1 MLLRA
6 LAWLACTLAA
16 GACTTIAPLPRA
28 ASAGDGCSTWF
39 VQLDAAVD
47 AAGVRDAQDER
58 VPGFAFLRVDRLAVA
73 TRDSMPLPQWLERAA
88 ALDRDARD
96 AETANLPAA
105 AFPIDDSVDAAAAGA
120 RSQRCREAMTQQVL
134 GDSAQQRAVLE
145 RAHVPDRYAT
155 PLRVLG
161 AYALLR
167 WPFFAGVQSWQ
178 QQHTLDVARWT
189 ERPPPRQRFVPPA
202 GDRDA
207 PVFEIELHDA
217 ALAPFDRFGV
227 PTWTTGAEA
236 PSIDTARP
244 IVYRRDSQT
253 LYAGRWLRQAVY
265 TLWFP
270 ERPRSGRFDLLG
282 GALDGVIVR
291 ITFAPDG
298 RPLML
303 DTIHACGCYHLFFP
317 AAGVALRDG
326 APTHEEWAFV
336 AGALPAIRQ
345 SQGKAAGTDERLVV
359 RIATRTHYVTGLAR
373 DGGSAGARYALR
385 PESDLRTLPLPGGGS
400 RSLYASDGLVRGT
413 ERGERFL
420 FWPMGIASAGAMRQ
434 WGHHA
439 TAFVG
444 RRHFD
449 DPNLFE
455 SRFTMPAWATP

>member
-1 MLLRA
+1 MMLRT
-6 LAWLACTLAA
+6 LAWLGCALAA
-16 GACTTIAPLPRA
+16 GACTTLAPLPDA
-28 ASAGDGCSTWF
+28 ASAGDGCGQWF

-88 ALDRDARD
+88 ALDREARD
-96 AETANLPAA
+96 AETANLPVAV
-105 AFPIDDSVDAAAAGA
+105 FPIDGVADATAADA
-120 RSQRCREAMTQQVL
+120 RSQRCREAMTQRVL
-134 GDSAQQRAVLE
+134 EDAAQHTAVLE
-145 RAHVPDRYAT
+145 RARVPDRYAT
-155 PLRVLG
+155 SLRVLG
-161 AYALLR
+161 AYPLVR
-167 WPFFAGVQSWQ
+167 WPFFAGVQLWQ
-178 QQHTLDVARWT
+178 QQHTLDMARWA
-189 ERPPPRQRFVPPA
+189 EQPPPTQRFVPPA

-207 PVFEIELHDA
+207 PVFEIEMHDA

-227 PTWTTGAEA
+227 PMWTAGADA
-236 PSIDTARP
+236 PSIDTTQP
-244 IVYRRDSQT
+244 VVYRRDSHT

-270 ERPRSGRFDLLG
+270 ERPKSGRFDLLG

-298 RPLML
+298 KPLML

-317 AAGVALRDG
+317 AADVTLRDG

-336 AGALPAIRQ
+336 AGALPPFRQ
-345 SQGKAAGTDERLVV
+345 REGRATGRHERLVV

-373 DGGSAGARYALR
+373 DAGVAGAGYALR
-385 PESDLRTLPLPGGGS
+385 PENELRALPLPGGGT

-449 DPNLFE
+449 DPNLLE